1 MIDNRLNLVKTT
13 LEEQSKTQTV
23 ENSFNDNPQIVQVM
37 LNESSNV
44 VNEQQITENC
54 NENVGCTTMDNLVS
68 NEPQNNVEKLTEK
81 SKNENP
87 LHCEPTIVFGD
98 EKRKPAFAS
107 FNRTVNIKNVQI
119 ILEKIK
125 VKGYRKGEPIQ
136 VIKAEDALRM
146 GIISLFDL
154 NKLGI
159 PLNKINDYYLI
170 LDGQH
175 RTIAVA
181 LYNMWAKE
189 NGEDEILIPAIEVDL
204 INGETITE
212 YCNEINITK
221 KEWSREDY
229 VKGAASVHIDDP
241 LLKRYDELI
250 KTEENPNGF
259 SLSTLNLIFIGGNG
273 LTKRDLE
280 LLCSGVTKKGVGGT
294 IDIVPDYNLELGNW
308 FISTC
313 LEKGFKVSEIRKRY
327 LIEEFNRIAI
337 NKKMPE
343 KAKSVFESITSDDI
357 SAMTTKTGRLIP
369 ENVIEHFRTIFARV

>member
-1 MIDNRLNLVKTT
+1 
-13 LEEQSKTQTV
+13 
-23 ENSFNDNPQIVQVM
+23 M

>member
-221 KEWSREDY
+221 REWSREDY
-229 VKGAASVHIDDP
+229 VNGAASVHNDDP
-241 LLKRYDELI
+241 LLKRYNELI
-250 KTEENPNGF
+250 KTEERPNGF
-259 SLSTLNLIFIGGNG
+259 SLSTLNLIFTGGRG
-273 LTKRDLE
+273 LAKKDLE
-280 LLCSGVTKKGVGGT
+280 LLCSGARKKGRNELV
-294 IDIVPDYNLELGNW
+294 DIIPCYNLEIGNW
-308 FISTC
+308 FIDICTA
-313 LEKGFKVSEIRKRY
+313 KNFKTSEIKKRY
-327 LIEEFNRIAI
+327 LIEEFNKIAI
-337 NKKMPE
+337 NKRSPE
-343 KAKSVFESITSDDI
+343 IAKKVFESITPDDI
-357 SAMTTKTGRLIP
+357 SMMTNKNGRLIP
-369 ENVIEHFRTIFARV
+369 DKVIEHFKTMLSRI